1 VHGFARVAGG
11 IVAGRIHHKDGRTQ
25 GEAHSKPASKHPPVH
40 EVSLTDCS
48 EAGRMSLS
56 GITPAT
62 TKGCVME
69 WNGFTYEMF
78 QVGSDE
84 NQSKT
89 WGFRI
94 ITYPETITFESRE
107 DECCFLEPVGLF
119 RTEAEC
125 SEALQKRMDGCKV
138 EA

>member
-1 VHGFARVAGG
+1 MGSPVSLGG
-11 IVAGRIHHKDGRTQ
+11 IVAGIIHRKDRRRR
-25 GEAHSKPASKHPPVH
+25 GEADSKPASKHPPVRG
-40 EVSLTDCS
+40 VSLTDCS
-48 EAGRMSLS
+48 EAVKMSLP
-56 GITPAT
+56 GITSAT
-62 TKGCVME
+62 MKGCVME

-78 QVGSDE
+78 QVGSVE
-84 NQSKT
+84 ESKT

-94 ITYPETITFESRE
+94 ITYPETITFESVE

>member
-1 VHGFARVAGG
+1 
-11 IVAGRIHHKDGRTQ
+11 
-25 GEAHSKPASKHPPVH
+25 
-40 EVSLTDCS
+40 
-48 EAGRMSLS
+48 MSLP

-78 QVGSDE
+78 QVGSVE
-84 NQSKT
+84 ESKT

-94 ITYPETITFESRE
+94 ITYPDNITFESRE

-125 SEALQKRMDGCKV
+125 SEALQKRMDSVRV